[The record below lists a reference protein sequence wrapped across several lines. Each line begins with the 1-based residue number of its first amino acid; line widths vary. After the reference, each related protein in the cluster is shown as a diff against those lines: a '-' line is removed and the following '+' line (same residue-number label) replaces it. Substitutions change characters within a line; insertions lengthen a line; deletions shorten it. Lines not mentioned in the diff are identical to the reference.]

1 METKALYAGSFD
13 PITIG
18 HLDLIKRA
26 SKLHK
31 ELVVGIIRNP
41 NKSAMLLPEERKQLI
56 EKAVAPLKNVSV
68 DIFEGLLADYV
79 NSHGFNV
86 VIRGLRTTSDF
97 DSEIQMAQM
106 NASLFSDNVE
116 IVFLMTDPK
125 FSFVSSSMIKEV
137 HDLSG
142 DVGDLVPKC
151 VLEYLDNKKKENKKK
166 QGGKNETAE

>member
-1 METKALYAGSFD
+1 MGNKALYAGSFD

-18 HLDLIKRA
+18 HLDLIKRV
-26 SKLHK
+26 SKLNN

-56 EKAVAPLKNVSV
+56 EKAVAPLKNVKV

-106 NASLFSDNVE
+106 NASLFNDNVE

-137 HDLSG
+137 HDLGG

-151 VLEYLDNKKKENKKK
+151 VLEYLDNKKKEK
-166 QGGKNETAE
+166 

>member
-1 METKALYAGSFD
+1 M
-13 PITIG
+13 
-18 HLDLIKRA
+18 
-26 SKLHK
+26 
-31 ELVVGIIRNP
+31 
-41 NKSAMLLPEERKQLI
+41 PEERKQLI

-137 HDLSG
+137 HDLGG

-166 QGGKNETAE
+166 TGR